1 MLGSMMK
8 QNLLISD
15 LIEHAGKYHADTA
28 IISRETTGDLNTT
41 NWAEVAASARKLSS
55 ALEKLGLEQGDR
67 VATLAWNNHRHL
79 KIWFAVSGGGMV
91 CHTLNPRLFPEQFIF
106 ICNDAADKAIFFD
119 KTFMPLITGT
129 REHLKTINH
138 FIYMGG
144 HDAEVAAALPGVIFF
159 DDLILGGKDD
169 YIWPNLDEDTPC
181 SLCYTSGTTGD
192 PKGALYTNRS
202 TMLHTFAISLP
213 DCLNLSAQETILPV
227 VPMFHANAWGIP
239 YAAAMTGA
247 KLVMPG
253 PGLDGD
259 SLVDLIDEQK
269 VTLAL
274 GVPTIWMML
283 LASAEKSGSKL
294 KTLRRNVIGGSAA
307 APSMI
312 AAFREKYGC
321 ETIHAW
327 GMTET
332 SPVGTANQIKGK
344 HLDLDDDAAANLR
357 LGQGRPPFGI
367 DLRIVDEK
375 GKALPHDGK
384 TEGALQCRGH
394 WVVDTYF
401 GNETSSLT
409 NDGWFDTGDVSTIDA
424 DGYMVIRDRTKDI
437 IKSGG
442 EWISS
447 VDLEGI
453 AVSHPGVAMAAAIG
467 AKHPKWDERPII
479 IAVKAD
485 GAEPTEDE
493 IIAMFAGKVAKWQ
506 IPDAVVFT
514 DAIPLNGTGKMLKNK
529 LREQFGDTLVERMT

>member
-1 MLGSMMK
+1 MLGAMMK

-28 IISRETTGDLNTT
+28 IISRETAGDLNTT
-41 NWAEVAASARKLSS
+41 NWADVAASARKLSS
-55 ALEKLGLEQGDR
+55 ALENLGLEQGDR

-119 KTFMPLITGT
+119 KTFMPLITGA
-129 REHLKTINH
+129 REHLRTIKH

-144 HDAEVAAALPGVIFF
+144 HDAEVAAALPGVVFF
-159 DDLILGGKDD
+159 DDLILGGSDD
-169 YIWPNLDEDTPC
+169 YTWPDLDEDTPC
-181 SLCYTSGTTGD
+181 SLCYTSGTTGN

-213 DCLNLSAQETILPV
+213 DCLNLSSQETILPV

-259 SLVDLIDEQK
+259 SLVGLIDEQQ

-294 KTLRRNVIGGSAA
+294 ETLRRNVIGGSAA

-344 HLDLDDDAAANLR
+344 HLHLEDDAMVNLR

-367 DLRIVDEK
+367 DLRIVDET
-375 GKALPHDGK
+375 GKPLPHDGK

-401 GNETSSLT
+401 GNESSSLT
-409 NDGWFDTGDVSTIDA
+409 KDGWFDTGDVSTIDA

-493 IIAMFAGKVAKWQ
+493 IIAMFADKVAKWQ

-529 LREQFGDTLVERMT
+529 LREKFGDTLVKRMT